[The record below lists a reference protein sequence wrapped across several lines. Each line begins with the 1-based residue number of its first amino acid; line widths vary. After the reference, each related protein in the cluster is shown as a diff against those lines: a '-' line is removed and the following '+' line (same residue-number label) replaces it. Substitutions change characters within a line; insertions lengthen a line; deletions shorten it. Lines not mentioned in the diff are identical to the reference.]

1 MIPDYLKN
9 ARADLETISRQHC
22 QAVRLN
28 DRALLCRVLGKYIFH
43 ADPDDVGITPH
54 LCLDGFWESWTTIA
68 IARLIEPG
76 WHCVDVG
83 ANHGYFTLIMADAAE
98 SEGRVIAIEPIPKLA
113 DLVNLSL
120 EVNGY
125 NRRATVLRR
134 AAAEADSKKVCLV
147 VPRNRAMDANLY
159 SDATP
164 SDDVIEVETITLD
177 RATEGWPRVDLV
189 KIDAEGSE
197 QAIWRGMRGII
208 ERNRKVT
215 IIMEA
220 RCSRYADARAFVSQI
235 QEAGFPLRYID
246 YDGSI
251 KDVTERQFLNE
262 RVEEDWMLFL
272 RRY

>member
-1 MIPDYLKN
+1 MIPDYLKKE
-9 ARADLETISRQHC
+9 RADLETISRQQC
-22 QAVRLN
+22 QTVRLS

-68 IARLIEPG
+68 IARELEPG

-83 ANHGYFTLIMADAAE
+83 ANHGYFTLIMADAVE
-98 SEGRVIAIEPIPKLA
+98 SAGRVMAIEPIPQLA
-113 DLVNLSL
+113 DLINLSL

-125 NRRATVLRR
+125 NRRAAVLQR
-134 AAAEADSKKVCLV
+134 AASDACSRKVPLV
-147 VPRNRAMDANLY
+147 VPRNRAMDASLCR
-159 SDATP
+159 DATH
-164 SDDVIEVETITLD
+164 SDDIIEVETITLD
-177 RATEGWPRVDLV
+177 RATENWPRVDMV

-208 ERNRKVT
+208 ERNQKIT
-215 IIMEA
+215 IIMEM
-220 RCSRYADARAFVSQI
+220 RCSRYADPRAFVRQI
-235 QEAGFPLRYID
+235 QEAGFPLRYIT

-251 KDVTERQFLNE
+251 KDVTERQVLNE
-262 RVEEDWMLFL
+262 RAEEDWMLFL